1 LSAWA
6 LQTSTQFD
14 KAIRKL
20 DRPVVVRI
28 VGFLDDLAEL
38 DDPRSR
44 GRGLSGQLAGLWRY
58 RIGDYRLLV
67 RIEDAELVI
76 VALDVAHRRDDYED
90 QS

>member
-14 KAIRKL
+14 KAIRNL

-44 GRGLSGQLAGLWRY
+44 GRGLSGQLAGLSRY

-67 RIEDAELVI
+67 RIEDAELII
-76 VALDVAHRRDDYED
+76 VALDVAHRRDVYED